1 MKSVKTKNSITSRRP
16 SSSASCEVLRRLARA
31 PETASQIYELA
42 ESLYMRSSGGDG
54 AGRMSLA
61 DIERVNL
68 YLRQAEQD
76 AEAMK
81 KQFRDLAGIEGSF
94 HPEQIPIGF

>member
-1 MKSVKTKNSITSRRP
+1 MKTKNSEISRRH
-16 SSSASCEVLRRLARA
+16 SLSASDEVLRRLARA

-42 ESLYMRSSGGDG
+42 ESLYMRGGDG

-61 DIERVNL
+61 EIERVSD
-68 YLRQAEQD
+68 YLRQAERD

-94 HPEQIPIGF
+94 HPEEIPIGF

>member
-1 MKSVKTKNSITSRRP
+1 MKSVGTKNRVTSRRP
-16 SSSASCEVLRRLARA
+16 SSSASDEVLRRLARA

-42 ESLYMRSSGGDG
+42 ESLYLRNGGDG

-61 DIERVNL
+61 DIERVSV

-81 KQFRDLAGIEGSF
+81 KQFRDLAGIKGSF